1 MSEENKNDAPLEVF
15 TQDVPTP
22 EELAEYERVKARHI
36 EYSEDIH
43 EATASYIRE
52 AHSGFAHRTMALV
65 FTWENGEEG
74 VDAPVRVFPVS
85 YPNEFLAR
93 SSPGSVFRA
102 LQRLLGEMESRKELV
117 EEIQRATGNA
127 IPKSSG
133 VIH

>member
-36 EYSEDIH
+36 EYAKELH
-43 EATASYIRE
+43 EVTERYIRE
-52 AHSGFAHRTMALV
+52 AHFAFAHRTMGV
-65 FTWENGEEG
+65 IFTWENGEEG
-74 VDAPVRVFPVS
+74 ADSPVRAFLVS
-85 YPNEFLAR
+85 HPDEFVSS
-93 SSPGSVFRA
+93 SSPGRVYRFCQNLIGR
-102 LQRLLGEMESRKELV
+102 LQEQSAQV

>member
-1 MSEENKNDAPLEVF
+1 MSEENKNDAPVEVF

-36 EYSEDIH
+36 EYAKELH
-43 EATASYIRE
+43 EVTEKYIRE
-52 AHSGFAHRTMALV
+52 AHFAFAHRTMALV
-65 FTWENGEEG
+65 FSWENGEEG

-102 LQRLLGEMESRKELV
+102 LQRLLGEMEGRKELV
-117 EEIQRATGNA
+117 EEIQRATGNS